1 MKYNARPEYCFPNRS
16 YVRDDGELL
25 LTSQD
30 GCRELGR
37 RFGNVRSLSFSDKR
51 TVLVHSDSGSSTINV
66 IADSNEVIQKLNV
79 SGFSKV
85 LVDLTLMP
93 VEIWAPVIKHLLRH
107 HIQVRAMYSEPKSYS
122 LWQGGFAS
130 TGYDNLRMTADTN
143 VEADVLSSQSLN
155 RSVSLATQAASASYG
170 NGMVAADGAELEFH
184 ISQSTRGNRPI
195 PTFASLLRFDQRR
208 TLPLVVLLGFEGWRV
223 AQLLQDLEFD
233 PEPLYPVV
241 GCPGYK
247 IDYPGF
253 SVSANTFCLSNPR
266 WSTHLRLASAC
277 SPFAVF
283 EVLAELSRD
292 MEQICIAPLG
302 TTPMLLG
309 AILFACVDERASV
322 VYDHPIRAHGG
333 LSERGRTWV
342 YDLSNFG
349 AFK

>member
-51 TVLVHSDSGSSTINV
+51 TVLVHSDSGSSAINV

-107 HIQVRAMYSEPKSYS
+107 RIQVRAMYSEPKSYS

-143 VEADVLSSQSLN
+143 VEADVLSSQPLN
-155 RSVSLATQAASASYG
+155 RSVSLATQAVSGSYG

-208 TLPLVVLLGFEGWRV
+208 TLPLVVLLGFEG
-223 AQLLQDLEFD
+223 
-233 PEPLYPVV
+233 
-241 GCPGYK
+241 
-247 IDYPGF
+247 
-253 SVSANTFCLSNPR
+253 
-266 WSTHLRLASAC
+266 
-277 SPFAVF
+277 
-283 EVLAELSRD
+283 
-292 MEQICIAPLG
+292 
-302 TTPMLLG
+302 
-309 AILFACVDERASV
+309 
-322 VYDHPIRAHGG
+322 
-333 LSERGRTWV
+333 
-342 YDLSNFG
+342 
-349 AFK
+349 